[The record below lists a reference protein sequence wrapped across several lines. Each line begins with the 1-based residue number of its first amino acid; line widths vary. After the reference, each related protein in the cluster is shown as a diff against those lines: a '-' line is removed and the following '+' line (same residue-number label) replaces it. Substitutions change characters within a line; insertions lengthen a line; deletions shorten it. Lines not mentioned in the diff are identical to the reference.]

1 MSPPSGSSWT
11 ECGLSN
17 HIGICIMGVFMSEP
31 EKRFLLNPMEDCG
44 SVFRETLAQIKDVT
58 GAKTL
63 ILSPGRYVF
72 RKRDAVLF
80 PQPVTNTLVRGSDPT
95 KHVGLF
101 LDGLEDFTFEGNG
114 ALLLF
119 DGDMTALALNHCRNI
134 TLKNVAVDYL
144 RPRVSEM
151 TLVRLD
157 GTSAEFAIHSD
168 SKYTVNSPDGFCW
181 VNADGISED
190 RSVLQIAQCA
200 SPGSKS
206 NLRIPNDPIRDAE
219 HFELL
224 SPDRVRF
231 RYKIPFQG
239 VIGAVYQFRHPTRNE
254 NGIFLHHC
262 RNMEMNGLQLHFTPG
277 LGIVAQLCEN
287 LEIRN
292 HRHAPTEDSGRVCA
306 AFADCVQ
313 ISSCRGKVV
322 IADSFFS
329 GAQDDPINI
338 HGTYLVVE
346 KIAGKEIVVKFCH
359 PETWGFVP
367 FEPGDE
373 IAMVCGISLR
383 RLEILRVREVEQ
395 RDLLTI
401 SLVLENPPRGTYES
415 GKTVVENLSAN
426 PDACIENCTFQCYPT
441 RGLLLSSAGKCVVR
455 GNTFYQTS
463 RSAAILIAG
472 DAQSWYESGG
482 VRDVEIYGNHFVGCP
497 VPAIS
502 IIPEIYAKSDTPV
515 HGKIAIHGNTFS
527 NCTNIWIQYHRVEQL
542 TTDLSPGH
550 IELLK

>member
-1 MSPPSGSSWT
+1 LSPASGSSWT
-11 ECGLSN
+11 GCGLSN

-31 EKRFLLNPMEDCG
+31 EKRFLLNPSEDCG

-168 SKYTVNSPDGFCW
+168 SKYTVDSPDGFCW
-181 VNADGISED
+181 VNADGIPED
-190 RSVLQIAQCA
+190 RSVWQIAQCA
-200 SPGSKS
+200 SPRNKS
-206 NLRIPNDPIRDAE
+206 NLRIPNDHIRDAE
-219 HFELL
+219 RFELL
-224 SPDRVRF
+224 SPERVRF
-231 RYKIPFQG
+231 HYKTPFQG
-239 VIGAVYQFRHPTRNE
+239 AIGAVYQFRHPTRNE
-254 NGIFLHHC
+254 DGIFLHHC
-262 RNMEMNGLQLHFTPG
+262 RNVEINGLHLRFTPG
-277 LGIVAQLCEN
+277 LGVVAQLCEN

-292 HRHAPTEDSGRVCA
+292 HRHAPAEGSRRVCA

-313 ISSCRGKVV
+313 VSSCRGNVV

-329 GAQDDPINI
+329 GTQDDPINI
-338 HGTYLVVE
+338 HGTYLGLE
-346 KIAGKEIVVKFCH
+346 KVAGKEIVVKFRH

-373 IAMVCGISLR
+373 IAVVCGNSLR
-383 RLEILRVREVEQ
+383 RLEFLRVREVNPL
-395 RDLLTI
+395 DLLTI
-401 SLVLENPPRGTYES
+401 SLILEEPPRRTYVPEE
-415 GKTVVENLSAN
+415 TVVENLSAN
-426 PDACIENCTFQCYPT
+426 PDAWIENCTFQCYPT

-472 DAQSWYESGG
+472 DARSWYESGS
-482 VRDVEIYGNHFVGCP
+482 VRDVEISGNRFVGCQS
-497 VPAIS
+497 PAIS
-502 IIPEIYAKSDTPV
+502 ITPEIYVKSDTPV
-515 HGKIAIHGNTFS
+515 YGKIAIHGNTFN
-527 NCTNIWIQYHRVEQL
+527 NCTNIWLQYHHVEEL
-542 TTDLSPGH
+542 IADISPEHMELS
-550 IELLK
+550 K